1 MGRPRSPDSI
11 EAEKL
16 FHEGMKMVDI
26 AKKLKVPEGTVRRWK
41 HTQGWDGNAPS
52 DSKKKQSE
60 RSEKSD
66 KRKAN
71 VRKRK
76 GGAQPGNKFA
86 VGHKPN
92 TPKGN
97 QRATKH
103 GAYSTIYWNVLSDEE
118 RAAVAEMDTDPEKAL
133 EDQIKLFTA
142 REIRLSNIVNK
153 YRNMKTEEGKDIP
166 FSMQLTMR
174 SEKKRVFDGTPEEQE
189 RQKKEYDRLVEEKVK
204 KGERMPGREI
214 SIMNQTENKDAII
227 LRAEDELTRCSNAKN
242 RAIRDLASIRAEK
255 AKLQMETA
263 GNDTVA
269 NWVSS
274 ILAEEGGEDE

>member
-60 RSEKSD
+60 RSEKTD
-66 KRKAN
+66 TGKAN

-86 VGHKPN
+86 VGHKPS

-103 GAYSTIYWNVLSDEE
+103 GAYSFIFGAVLSEEE
-118 RAAVAEMDTDPEKAL
+118 REAVANMDTDPEQAL
-133 EDQIKLFTA
+133 IDQIKLFTA

-153 YRNMKTEEGKDIP
+153 YRNMQTEDGKDIP
-166 FSMQLTMR
+166 FSVQSTIR

-214 SIMNQTENKDAII
+214 SIMNQTENKDAVI

-242 RAIRDLASIRAEK
+242 RAIRDLANIRAEK
-255 AKLQMETA
+255 AKLDLETSGSDMVNDWIA
-263 GNDTVA
+263 GVM
-269 NWVSS
+269 
-274 ILAEEGGEDE
+274 GGDDNG